1 MNQSGKSERVYYVQE
16 KTKASDETLVRN
28 IQPII
33 NELAKRV
40 MKDSECTSH
49 GYNSLKNIFN
59 TEKEVGE
66 MKGGSKNF
74 KLSIRSVLGL

>member
-1 MNQSGKSERVYYVQE
+1 MQE
-16 KTKASDETLVRN
+16 ITKASDETLVRN

-40 MKDSECTSH
+40 MKDAECTSH
-49 GYNSLKNIFN
+49 GYNSLKTIFN
-59 TEKEVGE
+59 TEKEIDE

>member
-1 MNQSGKSERVYYVQE
+1 
-16 KTKASDETLVRN
+16 VRN

-49 GYNSLKNIFN
+49 GYNSLKTVFN
-59 TEKEVGE
+59 TEKEIDE
-66 MKGGSKNF
+66 MKSSSKNF